1 MKLLLENIADIQEIY
16 GTRII
21 YNNVSCIKNIIDKDM
36 FNKCLIYSET
46 KNQKIKDHIKWNPM
60 DADWKSR
67 CKESMFWFQDTL
79 EDMNQVNVMQI
90 HVTYG
95 NKTKMPHASVPDMRY
110 LTMECGVSIVGL
122 YGTKP
127 VPIRLLRQL

>member
-46 KNQKIKDHIKWNPM
+46 KN
-60 DADWKSR
+60 
-67 CKESMFWFQDTL
+67 
-79 EDMNQVNVMQI
+79 
-90 HVTYG
+90 
-95 NKTKMPHASVPDMRY
+95 
-110 LTMECGVSIVGL
+110 
-122 YGTKP
+122 
-127 VPIRLLRQL
+127 